1 MRIAITGA
9 TGFIGRHVL
18 AALQKL
24 DETALR
30 GEPLEIIA
38 TTRGSGG
45 EPAPLPRV
53 RWTTLDLQSPP
64 DDPLRHLSFP
74 DVLVHLAWGGLPN
87 YHSTRHLDEE
97 LPLHEGFL
105 GRAIRD
111 GLKAVVVAGTCFEYG
126 MQQGQLSE
134 DRPPQPA
141 NPYASAKDR
150 LRRFLEDLQARHRF
164 QLTWLRF
171 FYLYGSGQPE
181 HTLYS
186 QLLQA
191 IARGDPVFDM
201 SAGEQVRDYL
211 PVTEAADIVAALA
224 LRAAN
229 AGVVNVCS
237 GQPRT
242 VKSLVEGWVREA
254 DASIQLNL
262 GHYPYPAHEP
272 MQFWGSNDKLRSL
285 LETP

>member
-1 MRIAITGA
+1 MRIAVTGA

-18 AALQKL
+18 AALQKA
-24 DETALR
+24 DETTLR

-38 TTRGSGG
+38 TTRGSEG

-53 RWTTLDLQSPP
+53 RWVQLDLQSPP

-87 YHSTRHLDEE
+87 YHSTRHVEVE
-97 LPLHEGFL
+97 LPLHERFL
-105 GRAIRD
+105 ERAIRD

-126 MQQGQLSE
+126 MQEGQLSE
-134 DRPPQPA
+134 ERPPQPA

-150 LRRFLEDLQARHRF
+150 LRRFLEDLQARHQF

-171 FYLYGSGQPE
+171 FYLYGSGQPSR
-181 HTLYS
+181 TLYS

-191 IARGDPVFDM
+191 ISRGDGVFDM
-201 SAGEQVRDYL
+201 SGGEQVRDYL

-224 LRAAN
+224 LRAGDD
-229 AGVVNVCS
+229 GVVNVCS
-237 GQPRT
+237 GQPCT
-242 VKSLVEGWVREA
+242 VKSLVERWASEA
-254 DASIQLNL
+254 HSSIRLNL
-262 GHYPYPAHEP
+262 GYHPYSEHEP
-272 MQFWGSNDKLRSL
+272 MQFWGSNEKLRSL

>member
-1 MRIAITGA
+1 MRIAVTGA

-45 EPAPLPRV
+45 EPAHLPRV
-53 RWTTLDLQSPP
+53 RWATLDLESPP

-87 YHSTRHLDEE
+87 YHSARHVEVE

-105 GRAIRD
+105 GRIIRD

-126 MQQGQLSE
+126 MQEGLLSE
-134 DRPPQPA
+134 ACPPRPA

-150 LRRFLEDLQARHRF
+150 LRRFLEDLQDRHQF

-171 FYLYGSGQPE
+171 FYLYGSGQPGR
-181 HTLYS
+181 TLYT

-191 IARGDPVFDM
+191 IGRGDPAFDM
-201 SAGEQVRDYL
+201 SGGEQVRDYL
-211 PVTEAADIVAALA
+211 PVTEAADIVASLA
-224 LRAAN
+224 LRAGG
-229 AGVVNVCS
+229 AGVVNICS
-237 GQPRT
+237 GLPCT
-242 VKSLVEGWVREA
+242 VKSLVEGWVAEA
-254 DASIQLNL
+254 DASIRLNL
-262 GHYPYPAHEP
+262 GHYPYSEYEP
-272 MQFWGSNDKLRSL
+272 MQFWGSNEKLRSL